1 MSIGKNIT
9 ALKIFLPSNNMYL
22 SDVDITKA
30 VKDGSIVLE
39 PFTKKRL
46 QPASYDIALG
56 NRFLIS
62 EAHMHGVIDPEK
74 KIFPAMR
81 EVILKDS
88 EQFILHPGIVVLGF
102 SHDYFGSNKYLIHL
116 NGKSSLAR
124 IGLIVHNT
132 AGLINPGHFLNVV
145 FELYNTNT
153 IPIILRPKMSI
164 AQLTFSELSSPPSGS
179 YEKTGR
185 YGKGKDNW
193 KGGVPPKSSS
203 KKK

>member
-1 MSIGKNIT
+1 
-9 ALKIFLPSNNMYL
+9 MYL
-22 SDVDITKA
+22 SDVDIEKA
-30 VKDGSIVLE
+30 VKEGSIVLE
-39 PFTKKRL
+39 PFNKKNL
-46 QPASYDIALG
+46 QPASYDILLG

-62 EAHMHGVIDPEK
+62 ESHRHGFIDPEK
-74 KIFPAMR
+74 KIFPEMR
-81 EVILKDS
+81 EVILKDG

-102 SHDYFGSNKYLIHL
+102 SHDYFGSDKYLIHL

-153 IPIILRPKMSI
+153 IPIILRPKMPI
-164 AQLTFSELSSPPSGS
+164 AQLTFSELSSSPRTN
-179 YEKTGR
+179 YEKVGR

-193 KGGVPPKSSS
+193 KGGIPPK
-203 KKK
+203 KRAK